1 MLMTY
6 TDIAKEL
13 NYKPEYVRD
22 RLVKRI
28 GFPRPAVELSQK
40 LRKWD
45 RCDFEKWLENE
56 KKKLNR

>member
-6 TDIAKEL
+6 ADIAKEP

-28 GFPRPAVELSQK
+28 GFPRPALDLSQK
-40 LRKWD
+40 TRKWD
-45 RCDFEKWLENE
+45 KADFEKWLENE